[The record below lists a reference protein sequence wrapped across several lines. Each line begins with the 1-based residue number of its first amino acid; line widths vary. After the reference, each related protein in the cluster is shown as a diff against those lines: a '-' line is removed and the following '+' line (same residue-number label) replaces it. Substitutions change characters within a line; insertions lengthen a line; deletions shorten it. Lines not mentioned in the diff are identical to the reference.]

1 MTSLDS
7 TPSFDVV
14 VERRGGRL
22 LASPAG
28 ELDLATAPQ
37 LIAALRAH
45 DDCERLVIDLRGLD
59 FMDSSGLRLL
69 VSEHARAREGGY
81 ELQLVRGG
89 PEVSRLLRLTRLDER
104 LPFVDG
110 DALDEPAGEG

>member
-14 VERRGGRL
+14 VERRDGRL
-22 LASPAG
+22 TAAPTG
-28 ELDLATAPQ
+28 ELDLATAPR

-45 DDCERLVIDLRGLD
+45 DDYDQLVIDLRGLS

-69 VSEHARAREGGY
+69 VAETDRAQQEGY
-81 ELQLVRGG
+81 ELSLVRGG
-89 PEVSRLLRLTRLDER
+89 PEVGRLLRLTRLDER
-104 LPFVDG
+104 LPFVDADG
-110 DALDEPAGEG
+110 AG